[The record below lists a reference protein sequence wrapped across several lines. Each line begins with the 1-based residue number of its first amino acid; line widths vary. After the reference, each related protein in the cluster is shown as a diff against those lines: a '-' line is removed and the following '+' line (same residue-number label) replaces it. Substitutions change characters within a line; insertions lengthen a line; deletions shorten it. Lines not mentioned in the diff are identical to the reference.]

1 MTHTVSP
8 QVRMANDIAMQ
19 FQHWTDKD
27 AAATAIANHIK
38 RFWTPRMRADLLERL
53 PADALDKHD
62 RKLLEQLRAGAISPS
77 P

>member
-38 RFWTPRMRADLLERL
+38 RFWTPRMRADLLERVATEPQGIDPL
-53 PADALDKHD
+53 
-62 RKLLEQLRAGAISPS
+62 AISAAQQLT
-77 P
+77 